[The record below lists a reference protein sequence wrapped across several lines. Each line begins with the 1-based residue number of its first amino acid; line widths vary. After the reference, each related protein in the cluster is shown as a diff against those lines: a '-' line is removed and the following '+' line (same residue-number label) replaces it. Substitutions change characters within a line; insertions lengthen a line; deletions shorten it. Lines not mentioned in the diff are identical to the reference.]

1 MESAATTAAAA
12 TAAASSAA
20 VAVEWPD
27 ALRDLVPLILSY
39 LATPDVTRCSG
50 ACALFREASKQL
62 TASGCVRL
70 DASVSARQL
79 HLFALTQLARNA
91 KQIHLDGCRFY
102 KNSMVGLVRHL
113 RTNFCLEEVIVS
125 DVGISGGACPVDFL
139 VAQLLAPLPEGKPD
153 SLRRVVC
160 DIRLDSAA
168 AALKLHLTRDTPNLL
183 RVKRLVIHPAADS
196 STPAVPAMN
205 TIMFSELRVFDASSG
220 ALRQPAR
227 VLGEVYGAR
236 TATRKMMAALM
247 QFVFET
253 TTLEKL
259 LLCSCPLAFMGS
271 EDIDDGDWEFQDGG
285 VGALWSGLAP
295 SGLAE
300 SYPTLSLVRAL
311 ATNTSLLELDL
322 SCCQAD
328 AAAGRELG
336 ATVARHPTLR
346 SLNVAHNPLLDAG
359 AAAIADGA
367 VASKSLRHLRMPF
380 TGAADGCCAALA
392 LTLRPADA
400 SAGLETLVLSGCNVT
415 AAGVASLAA
424 VGGVLPPAG
433 EEGDEYPMRR
443 GRLRVLDLSAN
454 HLIGGAGA
462 RAIAKAL
469 GAPSLRH
476 LRELRLGGCAVGA
489 SAAGELVAALP
500 RATALRSVDLSA
512 NGLKDE
518 GAWAVAWAFDALPA
532 TLGELDLSSN
542 GIEDDGALELAGALA
557 DNGRPPRTI
566 DLRDNVFE
574 PGSRAGEALAS
585 CAGVRLGGARRE
597 NR

>member
-1 MESAATTAAAA
+1 M
-12 TAAASSAA
+12 
-20 VAVEWPD
+20 VW
-27 ALRDLVPLILSY
+27 
-39 LATPDVTRCSG
+39 
-50 ACALFREASKQL
+50 
-62 TASGCVRL
+62 VR
-70 DASVSARQL
+70 
-79 HLFALTQLARNA
+79 
-91 KQIHLDGCRFY
+91 
-102 KNSMVGLVRHL
+102 
-113 RTNFCLEEVIVS
+113 
-125 DVGISGGACPVDFL
+125 VDPGF
-139 VAQLLAPLPEGKPD
+139 
-153 SLRRVVC
+153 
-160 DIRLDSAA
+160 
-168 AALKLHLTRDTPNLL
+168 
-183 RVKRLVIHPAADS
+183 
-196 STPAVPAMN
+196 
-205 TIMFSELRVFDASSG
+205 
-220 ALRQPAR
+220 
-227 VLGEVYGAR
+227 
-236 TATRKMMAALM
+236 
-247 QFVFET
+247 
-253 TTLEKL
+253 
-259 LLCSCPLAFMGS
+259 
-271 EDIDDGDWEFQDGG
+271 
-285 VGALWSGLAP
+285 
-295 SGLAE
+295 
-300 SYPTLSLVRAL
+300 SLVRAL
-311 ATNTSLLELDL
+311 AANTSLLELDL

-380 TGAADGCCAALA
+380 TGAADGCCASLA

-415 AAGVASLAA
+415 AAGAARLVAA

-557 DNGRPPRTI
+557 DDGRPPRTI

-574 PGSRAGEALAS
+574 PGSPAGEALAS

-597 NR
+597 TR